1 MIKKRVATIGIV
13 ASISAALVLGLFLLP
28 RLSEDQ
34 PPSEPAP
41 ETDPVMRFGMT
52 YIKVTPMLSAYY
64 DLGVDSGVLVTEVI
78 PGSPMELASVQ
89 PGDVI
94 LSCNGIKLDEGVS
107 LLEMV
112 RTCRPGDNLVLEVC
126 RDRCCRTV
134 ECCPYCETPDCNFCD
149 PTLNGKESRIS
160 E

>member
-1 MIKKRVATIGIV
+1 MIKKRIVITGIV
-13 ASISAALVLGLFLLP
+13 ASVSAALVLGFLLLP
-28 RLSEDQ
+28 QLSEGQ
-34 PPSEPAP
+34 PLSEPAP
-41 ETDPVMRFGMT
+41 ETDPVMRFGLT

-94 LSCNGIKLDEGVS
+94 LSCNGLKLDEGVP

-112 RTCRPGDNLVLEVC
+112 RACRPSDNLVLEIY

-134 ECCPYCETPDCNFCD
+134 ECCLYCGTPNCNCCG
-149 PTLNGKESRIS
+149 PTLNGK
-160 E
+160 